1 MTRSHALT
9 TLCLTGLLLV
19 GCASR
24 APAPV
29 SKDDTAMVTETAAPV
44 MPDAPLQGYERA
56 QAERAASAEAAGQWA
71 DAALAWEILSVLR
84 PDDQQVRQRL
94 ESARRRIDT
103 LANDRQAAAVAAHRR
118 GDLEG
123 AMQAYLDVLTLDP
136 SRRIAADAL
145 RQIERDR
152 TRRSVVGR
160 FARPPVP
167 RRNVE
172 AEMAAAIEPS
182 EPARAANS
190 QREHATLLARQGD
203 LDGAIQLLRDSPATR
218 QDAAHR
224 NLLADLYVQKA
235 ESLRQRQPELARQAV
250 DAALALDR
258 RHAGALA
265 LQAQLPKAAKGR
277 NAKPVNPSASPR

>member
-1 MTRSHALT
+1 MTRAHCLT
-9 TLCLTGLLLV
+9 TLCLAGLLLA

-24 APAPV
+24 GPAPV
-29 SKDDTAMVTETAAPV
+29 PTGDAPAVTETAAPDV
-44 MPDAPLQGYERA
+44 PDAPLQGYERT

-84 PDDQQVRQRL
+84 PNDQQVRQRL
-94 ESARRRIDT
+94 ESARQRIDT

-118 GDLEG
+118 GDLDG
-123 AMQAYLDVLTLDP
+123 AMQAYLDVLVLDP

-160 FARPPVP
+160 FARPPAP
-167 RRNVE
+167 RRSIE
-172 AEMAAAIEPS
+172 AEMAAAVEPS

-203 LDGAIQLLRDSPATR
+203 LDGAIQLLRDSTAAR

-235 ESLRQRQPELARQAV
+235 ETLRQRQPELARQAV
-250 DAALALDR
+250 EAALALDR

-277 NAKPVNPSASPR
+277 SAKPASPGASPP